1 MEAPQIT
8 QIGLRFSR
16 LIKILTYTRHQFTKK
31 EELPQARREVAA
43 LRHLRPETFS
53 FFSSSFKTRRAL
65 FLVARKSLGHLQFV
79 PWVSVPRR
87 TVLLWAGRASGNR
100 IRAAAGFPAAL
111 LVPRNQIG
119 EPQDARSPR
128 PGCAEGR
135 VPGAYR
141 ICSAFQAVGAGEI
154 WLLLRACNRLD
165 TSSGWPERPSAL
177 SLSPERA
184 QPSLSLPRPRTGQG
198 PETLLAIGGRG
209 GGI

>member
-1 MEAPQIT
+1 M
-8 QIGLRFSR
+8 
-16 LIKILTYTRHQFTKK
+16 
-31 EELPQARREVAA
+31 
-43 LRHLRPETFS
+43 
-53 FFSSSFKTRRAL
+53 
-65 FLVARKSLGHLQFV
+65 
-79 PWVSVPRR
+79 
-87 TVLLWAGRASGNR
+87 SGNR

-154 WLLLRACNRLD
+154 WLLLRARNRLD
-165 TSSGWPERPSAL
+165 ISSGWPERPSAL
-177 SLSPERA
+177 SLSSERA

-198 PETLLAIGGRG
+198 PVPWPRREREASEGTCLRRG
-209 GGI
+209 PRAPHSAGSAWVESMGNPAGLRCWAHWPCSSLRSA

>member
-1 MEAPQIT
+1 MA
-8 QIGLRFSR
+8 G
-16 LIKILTYTRHQFTKK
+16 
-31 EELPQARREVAA
+31 
-43 LRHLRPETFS
+43 
-53 FFSSSFKTRRAL
+53 
-65 FLVARKSLGHLQFV
+65 KSLGHLQVV

-119 EPQDARSPR
+119 EPQDAHSLR

-135 VPGAYR
+135 VPDAYR
-141 ICSAFQAVGAGEI
+141 VSSAFQAVGAGEI
-154 WLLLRACNRLD
+154 WRLQLRARNRLG
-165 TSSGWPERPSAL
+165 TSSWWSERPSAL

-198 PETLLAIGGRG
+198 PETPLAIGGRG
-209 GGI
+209 DI